1 MTSQEY
7 KTARRELGMTQRQL
21 AEVLGVT
28 RATVNR
34 RESAG
39 GSGNET
45 RPQDPTHT
53 TADLLADAHRP
64 PHRPRH
70 PRHPRRDAAGTLD
83 RWQATIHGT
92 AEQHD
97 AQPSFIPMRE

>member
-21 AEVLGVT
+21 AVLGVT

-39 GSGNET
+39 GTVTTEAELAMAALAVRRLIDATEQGEPLEVVEILPPEWFN
-45 RPQDPTHT
+45 RMQD
-53 TADLLADAHRP
+53 
-64 PHRPRH
+64 
-70 PRHPRRDAAGTLD
+70 
-83 RWQATIHGT
+83 
-92 AEQHD
+92 
-97 AQPSFIPMRE
+97 

>member
-7 KTARRELGMTQRQL
+7 KTARRELGLTQRQL

-39 GSGNET
+39 GTVTTEAELAMAALAVRRLIDATEQGDPLEAVTKPDRKTTHHS
-45 RPQDPTHT
+45 RPS
-53 TADLLADAHRP
+53 AV
-64 PHRPRH
+64 
-70 PRHPRRDAAGTLD
+70 
-83 RWQATIHGT
+83 
-92 AEQHD
+92 
-97 AQPSFIPMRE
+97 